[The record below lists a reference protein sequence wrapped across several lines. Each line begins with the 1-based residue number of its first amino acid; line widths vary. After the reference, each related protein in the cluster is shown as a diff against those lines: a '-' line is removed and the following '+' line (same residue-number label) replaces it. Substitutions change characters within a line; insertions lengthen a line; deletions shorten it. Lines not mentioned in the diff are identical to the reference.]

1 VQVFAKGP
9 DCAFVTK
16 KVLRFFVA
24 SGVLLLSSCSP
35 TSSTKNE
42 VVVYVSVDDVY
53 SRPIAELFA
62 KRTGIQVKLVPDS
75 EETKSTGLIN
85 RLIAEAPRP
94 RADVFWS
101 GDPVRA
107 SVLKRRGLAEPYR
120 SPTARDLPPAFSDKE
135 GYFTGFAARIR
146 VLVYNR
152 NLVKQDA
159 LPQSVNDLLQPRFSS
174 KACIANP
181 LFGTTSMQAAALFQL
196 LGEAKGIDFFKQLS
210 KNGVAMLSSNGEVRR
225 RVAAG
230 DFQIGLT
237 DSDDVSV
244 GIKDGQ
250 PVGFTIPDQDG
261 QGTVIIPCAVVL
273 IKGGPNPEN
282 ARRFIDFVISDEVE
296 RLLAESDAAH
306 IPLRGSV
313 PPPALFKQGV
323 AGIRA
328 MTLDYDRLGQE
339 LETLNSGF
347 LLEWAT
353 RPN

>member
-1 VQVFAKGP
+1 M
-9 DCAFVTK
+9 TK
-16 KVLRFFVA
+16 ALFLA
-24 SGVLLLSSCSP
+24 LGALLLGSCSP
-35 TSSTKNE
+35 TSSARNE

-53 SRPIAELFA
+53 SRPIAERFA
-62 KRTGIQVKLVPDS
+62 KRTGIEVKLLPDS

-101 GDPVRA
+101 GDPMRA
-107 SVLKRRGLAEPYR
+107 SILKERGLAEPYR
-120 SPTARDLPPAFSDKE
+120 SPQAIGLPPEFSDKD
-135 GYFTGFAARIR
+135 GYFTGFAARLR
-146 VLVYNR
+146 VIVYNR
-152 NLVKQDA
+152 NLVKEDA
-159 LPQSVNDLLQPRFSS
+159 LPESVFDLLQPRFSS

-181 LFGTTSMQAAALFQL
+181 LFGTTSMQAAALFQQ
-196 LGEAKGIDFFKQLS
+196 LGEAKAKDFFEQLS

-244 GIKDGQ
+244 AIKDGQ
-250 PVGFTIPDQDG
+250 PVGFVIPDQKG
-261 QGTVIIPCAVVL
+261 QGTVIIPCAAVL
-273 IKGGPNPEN
+273 IKGGPNPDN
-282 ARRFIDFVISDEVE
+282 AKKFIDFVVSDEVE
-296 RLLAESDAAH
+296 RVLAESDAAH
-306 IPLRGSV
+306 IPLRSSV

-328 MTLDYDRLGQE
+328 MTLDYDRLAKE

-347 LLEWAT
+347 LLEWAA
-353 RPN
+353 RGNRAN